1 MAGML
6 MTTIQDHVHI
16 KEGFSFIEQPAL
28 VVSVLNMGA
37 RLENASSLSYAM
49 ILQSHLTSNKDILPF

>member
-1 MAGML
+1 ML

-16 KEGFSFIEQPAL
+16 KEGFSFIEQPTL

-37 RLENASSLSYAM
+37 GLENASSLSYVM

>member
-16 KEGFSFIEQPAL
+16 KEGFSFMEQLAL
-28 VVSVLNMGA
+28 VVPVLSMGA

-49 ILQSHLTSNKDILPF
+49 ILVSFDLQ